1 MIFNETWEADGGYS
15 LKEKK
20 KTCIC
25 IIVQFDE
32 RFVNDRSCLV
42 CFAGGQQ
49 ASCIACYKNTVL
61 YKNVNYSSPQS
72 FLFVYLFNFYYF
84 FPKLIK

>member
-1 MIFNETWEADGGYS
+1 MT
-15 LKEKK
+15 K

-32 RFVNDRSCLV
+32 RCVNDHVAASFVLLEDK
-42 CFAGGQQ
+42 

-72 FLFVYLFNFYYF
+72 FLFVYLFHFYYF